1 VSRIA
6 ATAIETALNGEQP
19 QRRRLSGFR
28 AVAAGAV
35 LATGARLVISR
46 APSLP
51 RVPDLS
57 ELTGSVRDRLAE
69 HGWIE
74 HEDAVDDD
82 EEFDEPEDEVDDEP
96 EDEVDEPDEELDEP
110 EDDDDED
117 EGGEDDEDDGGPE
130 DEAGGELDE
139 EDEEGEEGEQ
149 DEEAPDEDES
159 PGLEIGTSE
168 DGGDRR
174 AARAPDL
181 MRVLNERG
189 INPVARPPAPPA
201 QSKAKAGRK

>member
-1 VSRIA
+1 MARRPRIDVSRIA

-19 QRRRLSGFR
+19 QRRRLSGVR

-35 LATGARLVISR
+35 LATGARLVISK

-82 EEFDEPEDEVDDEP
+82 EEFDEPEDEL
-96 EDEVDEPDEELDEP
+96 DEPDEELDEP
-110 EDDDDED
+110 EDDDEED

-130 DEAGGELDE
+130 DEAGAELDE
-139 EDEEGEEGEQ
+139 EDEEGEEAEE

>member
-1 VSRIA
+1 VARRSRIDVSRIA

-19 QRRRLSGFR
+19 QRRRLSGVR
-28 AVAAGAV
+28 AIAAGAV
-35 LATGARLVISR
+35 LATGARLVISK

-51 RVPDLS
+51 QVPDLS
-57 ELTGSVRDRLAE
+57 GLTGSVRDRLAE

-74 HEDAVDDD
+74 QEDAVDED
-82 EEFDEPEDEVDDEP
+82 EEFDEPEDEF
-96 EDEVDEPDEELDEP
+96 DEPDEELDEP
-110 EDDDDED
+110 EDEDDED
-117 EGGEDDEDDGGPE
+117 EGGEDVEDDGGPE
-130 DEAGGELDE
+130 DEAGAELDE
-139 EDEEGEEGEQ
+139 EDEEGEE
-149 DEEAPDEDES
+149 DEEAPDEDESES

>member
-1 VSRIA
+1 VARRRRIDVSRIA

-19 QRRRLSGFR
+19 QRRRLCGVR

-57 ELTGSVRDRLAE
+57 ELTDSVRDRLAE

-74 HEDAVDDD
+74 QEDAVDED
-82 EEFDEPEDEVDDEP
+82 EELDEPEDEF
-96 EDEVDEPDEELDEP
+96 DEPDEEVDEP

-117 EGGEDDEDDGGPE
+117 EGGDDDEDDGGPE
-130 DEAGGELDE
+130 NEAGAEPDE
-139 EDEEGEEGEQ
+139 EDEEGEEGEE